1 MANVWIITRHIDD
14 AKASSINVDELLIT
28 DARTYEIMMVKSG
41 LDKLGANTKFIKI
54 SDLSPENI
62 KNIKSTLPDIA
73 IVRCNMWDSELETK
87 ILEELEYQG
96 VLVINSSKS
105 HFICNDKLLQHD
117 HLNCFGIRTPK
128 SMMLPRNVDIELL
141 PTIEEFLGLPIVIKP
156 RTGTSG
162 ILTVKCNNTEEIKNA
177 WSDIAG
183 HRYYKNALAQKW
195 IDHEPYGM
203 INALVIGGEIVSC
216 FQRIPN
222 TKIDFWNTGAIVF
235 DQLSQLSEDKKI
247 KTIKEKIAGSDP
259 TKDLYDITKPRP
271 KNDLRDEYPISNEL
285 KTFCKATCDAI
296 YGIDIVRI
304 DILKD
309 SEGYMICEVNSPAG
323 YPAHDMF
330 MGKDCGLLMAKYA
343 LEKL

>member
-14 AKASSINVDELLIT
+14 AKASTINVDDLLIT

-41 LDKLGANTKFIKI
+41 LDKLGANASFIKI
-54 SDLSPENI
+54 SDLTPERI
-62 KNIKSTLPDIA
+62 KNMKSVLPDIA

-117 HLNCFGIRTPK
+117 HLNCFGVRTPK

-141 PTIEEFLGLPIVIKP
+141 PAIEEFLGLPIVIKP
-156 RTGTSG
+156 RIGTSG
-162 ILTVKCNNTEEIKNA
+162 ILTVKCVNQDQIKNA
-177 WSDIAG
+177 WAEIAN
-183 HRYYKNALAQKW
+183 HHFYKNALAQKW
-195 IDHEPYGM
+195 IDHEPNGI
-203 INALVIGGEIVSC
+203 INALVIGGEIISC
-216 FQRIPN
+216 FQRVPN

-247 KTIKEKIAGSDP
+247 KTVKEKIAASNP
-259 TKDLYDITKPRP
+259 NKDLFDARRSRP
-271 KNDLRDEYPISNEL
+271 QNDLRDEYPISDEL
-285 KTFCKATCDAI
+285 KLICKAACDAI
-296 YGIDIVRI
+296 YDIDIVRI
-304 DILKD
+304 DLMKD
-309 SEGYMICEVNSPAG
+309 NDGYMICEVNSPAG
-323 YPAHDMF
+323 YPAHDIF
-330 MGKDCGLLMAKYA
+330 MGKDCGLLIAKYA